1 MANRFWTQVG
11 AYLGGMAAGA
21 FVGLAGMA
29 TPAPAPPSGVRL
41 GFEKVL
47 FGTLTAVA
55 AGCLPFLI
63 PFLFCRWIATMT
75 GATGL
80 VGSVLVWV
88 VSTLVAVFVVDAL
101 FGNLM
106 GITMT
111 SVIWMAVGGAIAGLF
126 YLSLG
131 GFARTP
137 ELQGTPT

>member
-1 MANRFWTQVG
+1 MGNRFWTQAG

-21 FVGLAGMA
+21 FAGLAGMA
-29 TPAPAPPSGVRL
+29 WLAPAPPRGVRL
-41 GFEKVL
+41 GFEEVL
-47 FGTLTAVA
+47 FGAVA
-55 AGCLPFLI
+55 AGCLPFL
-63 PFLFCRWIATMT
+63 FCRWIATIT

-111 SVIWMAVGGAIAGLF
+111 SVIWMAVGGAIAGQV

-137 ELQGTPT
+137 EPQGTPT